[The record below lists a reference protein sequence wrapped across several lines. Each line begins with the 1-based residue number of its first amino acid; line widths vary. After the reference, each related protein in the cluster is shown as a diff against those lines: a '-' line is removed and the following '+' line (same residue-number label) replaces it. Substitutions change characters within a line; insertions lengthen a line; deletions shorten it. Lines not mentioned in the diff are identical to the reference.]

1 MGEEANRPYNQLT
14 KQQRCQLWMEL
25 AGMKEESDAARM
37 SAAMVLPVLAPK
49 LGFRITQS
57 NLEDAAEATGVKLH
71 RRLMNRAPTAEVLQE
86 ISGRVEVLESALS
99 EIAPAHRE
107 RLSLVEGKVNH
118 LAALTAAQRD
128 GQSVLETR
136 LSELRGAV
144 LRLEQI
150 LEGLTAPSAAP
161 AAGECFTVPNV
172 RR

>member
-25 AGMKEESDAARM
+25 AGMKEEIDAARM
-37 SAAMVLPVLAPK
+37 SAAMVLPVVAAK
-49 LGFRITQS
+49 LGFRVTEN
-57 NLEDAAEATGVKLH
+57 NLQDAAQATGVKLY
-71 RRLMNRAPTAEVLQE
+71 RRMLNRPLPSDALKQIVDRVETLGTRVQNLAEV
-86 ISGRVEVLESALS
+86 
-99 EIAPAHRE
+99 
-107 RLSLVEGKVNH
+107 
-118 LAALTAAQRD
+118 TAAQRD
-128 GQSVLETR
+128 RVSILETR